1 MATWLVTVSQSSRA
15 PMLLVGLRGGSV
27 CSAAWGTPGEVVS
40 TGGGKAP
47 PPTPPTPHP
56 VSDFFPSESISGAGV
71 CRMSLCLGLPD
82 IFLRL
87 RGGLEEE
94 QPRS

>member
-1 MATWLVTVSQSSRA
+1 MYVVQLGEPQEQWLAQ
-15 PMLLVGLRGGSV
+15 
-27 CSAAWGTPGEVVS
+27 EVAKRHPS
-40 TGGGKAP
+40 P
-47 PPTPPTPHP
+47 PHP